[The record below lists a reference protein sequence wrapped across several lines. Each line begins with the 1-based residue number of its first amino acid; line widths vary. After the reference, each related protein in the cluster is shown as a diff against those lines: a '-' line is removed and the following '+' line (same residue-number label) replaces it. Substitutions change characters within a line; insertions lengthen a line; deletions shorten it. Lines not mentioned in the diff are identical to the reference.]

1 MALKHEIKDFR
12 DEGGNKYVGFKITN
26 EKGNVFL
33 IDKEVPLSG
42 GKTDEQY
49 VQDALAAAQSEIDTW
64 VAENAKIGRTWNPDT
79 NSFE

>member
-49 VQDALAAAQSEIDTW
+49 VQDALSAAQSEIDTW